1 MTKPIRIGD
10 REYIGSVI
18 TKKLEGEHKLIAG
31 VPAKVLNDLDDDE
44 IFLVETKPRQD
55 MPDEIDE

>member
-31 VPAKVLNDLDDDE
+31 VPAKVLNDLDDDG